1 MRRSLF
7 FLLCLLAACAAKAEV
22 INVDSA
28 ELARLVASG
37 VVLVDIR
44 TEPEWRETGIIP
56 GSRLLTFFDANGR
69 ANPAAWLEQLKTVAR
84 PEQPVILICRSGNR
98 TRAVSEFL
106 EQQAGYSKIYNVRQ
120 GIRAWIHESRPV
132 TAVAPALA
140 KCSPGRLC

>member
-1 MRRSLF
+1 MKHTFL
-7 FLLCLLAACAAKAEV
+7 FLLALLAAFAARAEV
-22 INVDSA
+22 VNVDSA
-28 ELARLVASG
+28 EVARLVASG

-44 TEPEWRETGIIP
+44 TEPEWRETGVIP

-69 ANPAAWLEQLKTVAR
+69 ANPAAWLEQLKTVAG

-98 TRAVSEFL
+98 TRVVSDFL

-120 GIRAWIHESRPV
+120 GIRAWIQESRPV